1 MKKLLLLITLLF
13 SLTMFSQKSITY
25 NYLYLSS
32 TAKNYNLDSVVKY
45 SYPEDATKLT
55 LELLNKKYVF
65 YSNSEAVEGY
75 TDGGYHYKMIQALS
89 DEGRKVTVQ
98 VFTTIAIIRFLFE
111 NGESIEVSK

>member
-32 TAKNYNLDSVVKY
+32 TTKNYNLDSVVKY

-75 TDGGYHYKMIQALS
+75 ADGGYHYKMIQALS

-98 VFTTIAIIRFLFE
+98 IFTTIAVIRFLFE

>member
-32 TAKNYNLDSVVKY
+32 TAKNYSITSVVKY
-45 SYPEDATKLT
+45 AYPEDETKLT

-75 TDGGYHYKMIQALS
+75 ADGGYHYKIVQAVS
-89 DEGRKVTVQ
+89 DENRKVTIQ
-98 VFTTIAIIRFLFE
+98 IFTTIPVIRFLFE
-111 NGESIEVSK
+111 NGDNMEISK